1 MLYITITIDEILK
14 INIFTNIPVFRGIR
28 LSLNMHRLLVGVFR
42 KQRKERNSSLL
53 FE

>member
-42 KQRKERNSSLL
+42 KRKGTK
-53 FE
+53 FFFTF